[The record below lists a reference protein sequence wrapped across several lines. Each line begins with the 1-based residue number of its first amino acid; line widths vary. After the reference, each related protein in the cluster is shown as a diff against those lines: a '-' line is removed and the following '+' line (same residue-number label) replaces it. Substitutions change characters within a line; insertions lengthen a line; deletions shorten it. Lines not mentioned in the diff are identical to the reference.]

1 MGYAYGCTEK
11 GLAQRSEVIGT
22 LSASLFDMQ
31 TSEELGEL
39 LVALEAQKAN
49 LDYVTLRLVEEVRK
63 NYDQNKK
70 FQLTSIKNTSFFNRS
85 LKLLGKKRRQ
95 VIILH
100 YSFHI

>member
-39 LVALEAQKAN
+39 LVALESQKAN

-70 FQLTSIKNTSFFNRS
+70 FQLTSIKIRHSS
-85 LKLLGKKRRQ
+85 IE
-95 VIILH
+95 V
-100 YSFHI
+100 